1 LAKVSRENDVV
12 MSTKSFHT
20 IDFQDPVLEKI
31 PASGSLNSLVVDV
44 VYPYRKWL
52 MLIFIFMLVESLMG
66 LAAPWPLKIIIDNV
80 VSHQPLPR
88 WLEWTGFFSFFHQN
102 IGIIIV
108 ASVSVVLIAA
118 LGAAAGYADSY
129 FTERVA
135 QHVANDLRKRLY
147 HHLQRLSLSY
157 YDTHQIGKVLSTLT
171 SDVSTIQ
178 EFTSSTLLGIIID
191 FISIF
196 GMICIMFYL
205 NWDFAMIA
213 VGVAPFLLLFV
224 ARFRRTVK
232 KATRRLRADQSR
244 MLALMEQGLISMR
257 TVNAFG
263 RQDLEEEKLRKV
275 SQETVVSAMKARQLK
290 SFLSPVVAITVSICV
305 AFVLYRGTMLI
316 FSGLMTIG
324 SLTVFLAYLNKFF
337 NPVQDLAKLTNN
349 IAGATVALERIQSI
363 LKTDVIIPQKPGA
376 INPAGIRGDIV
387 FDHVFFSYLKGI
399 PVLKDLSLSIS
410 AGQHVGIC
418 GPTGS
423 GKSTLASLIPR
434 FYDPQSGQVKID
446 GIDITNFQVDGL
458 RNQIAFVLQDT
469 VLFYGSIRENIAY
482 GRPEATDK
490 EIVEA
495 ARMANAEEFI
505 LKMPEGY
512 NSLVGER
519 GLTLSGGQR
528 QRIGIARAIIRNAPI
543 LILDEPTASIDA
555 ESERTVI
562 EALEKLMRGRTVITF
577 THHLNTIRHAEKIV
591 VLLDGS
597 VAEQGIHETLVKK
610 GGVYSELLQI
620 QTLSAKLK

>member
-1 LAKVSRENDVV
+1 MPAN
-12 MSTKSFHT
+12 SFHK
-20 IDFQDPVLEKI
+20 IELQEPVPEKI
-31 PASGSLNSLVVDV
+31 PAAGSLSSLVIQV

-52 MLIFIFMLVESLMG
+52 LLIFVFMLAESLMG

-80 VSHQPLPR
+80 ISHRPLPG
-88 WLEWTGFFSFFHQN
+88 WLGWIMLFSFFRQDT
-102 IGIIIV
+102 GIIIV
-108 ASVSVVLIAA
+108 ASVSVILIAA

-157 YDTHQIGKVLSTLT
+157 YDTHQVGKVLSTLT

-178 EFTSSTLLGIIID
+178 EFTSYTLLGIIID
-191 FISIF
+191 FISIV

-205 NWDFAMIA
+205 NWDFAMVA

-232 KATRRLRADQSR
+232 MATRRLRADQSR

-263 RQDLEEEKLRKV
+263 RQDMEEEKLKKV
-275 SQETVVSAMKARQLK
+275 SQDTVVSAMKARRLK
-290 SFLSPVVAITVSICV
+290 SFLSPVVAIIVSVCI
-305 AFVLYRGTMLI
+305 AFVLFRGTMLI
-316 FSGLMTIG
+316 LAGLMTIG
-324 SLTVFLAYLNKFF
+324 SLTVFLSYLNKFF

-363 LKTDVIIPQKPGA
+363 LKTDVVIPQKPGA
-376 INPAGIRGDIV
+376 IKPAGIRGDIV
-387 FDHVFFSYLKGI
+387 FDHVCFSYVKGT
-399 PVLKDLSLSIS
+399 PVLKNLNLSIS

-434 FYDPQSGQVKID
+434 FYDPESGQVKID

-490 EIVEA
+490 EIMEA
-495 ARMANAEEFI
+495 ARLANADEFI

-555 ESERTVI
+555 ESERTVLD
-562 EALEKLMRGRTVITF
+562 ALEKLMKGRTVITF

-597 VAEQGIHETLVKK
+597 VAEQGIHDTLVEK

-620 QTLSAKLK
+620 QTLSSKLM

>member
-1 LAKVSRENDVV
+1 MHIV
-12 MSTKSFHT
+12 MSTDSFYKNEH
-20 IDFQDPVLEKI
+20 QDSYPEKN
-31 PASGSLNSLVVDV
+31 PATGSLNNLVIDV

-52 MLIFIFMLVESLMG
+52 LLIFIFMLVESLMG

-80 VSHQPLPR
+80 ISHRPLPNWLRWISYLHFSHQN
-88 WLEWTGFFSFFHQN
+88 T
-102 IGIIIV
+102 GIIII
-108 ASVSVVLIAA
+108 ASISVVIIAA
-118 LGAAAGYADSY
+118 TGAAAGYADSY
-129 FTERVA
+129 FTESVA
-135 QHVANDLRKRLY
+135 QNVANDLRKKLY

-178 EFTSSTLLGIIID
+178 EFTSTVLLGIIID

-205 NWDFAMIA
+205 NWDFAMVA

-224 ARFRRTVK
+224 ARYRRTVK
-232 KATRRLRADQSR
+232 KATRKLRADQSR

-263 RQDLEEEKLRKV
+263 RQEMEEEKLKKV
-275 SQETVVSAMKARQLK
+275 SQETVISAMRARRLK
-290 SFLSPVVAITVSICV
+290 SFLSPVVAITVSLCI

-316 FSGLMTIG
+316 LAGMMTIG
-324 SLTVFLAYLNKFF
+324 SLTVFLSYLNKFF

-376 INPAGIRGDIV
+376 IYPSGIKGDIV
-387 FDHVFFSYLKGI
+387 FDHVFFSYVKGI
-399 PVLKDLSLSIS
+399 PVLKNLDLSIS

-434 FYDPQSGQVKID
+434 FYDPESGRVKID

-458 RNQIAFVLQDT
+458 RDQIAFVLQDT

-482 GRPEATDK
+482 GRPEATDM
-490 EIVEA
+490 EIMEA
-495 ARMANAEEFI
+495 ARQANADEFI
-505 LKMPEGY
+505 LKMPGGY
-512 NSLVGER
+512 DSLVGER

-555 ESERTVI
+555 ESERTVL
-562 EALEKLMRGRTVITF
+562 EALEKLMKGRTVITF

-620 QTLSAKLK
+620 QALSSNLM